1 MIALILQAL
10 GAFTIT
16 VAAWRINP
24 AVSLAVG
31 GISLILFGIAFE
43 KPKDGR

>member
-1 MIALILQAL
+1 MAIILQAL
-10 GAFTIT
+10 GTLSIT
-16 VAAWRINP
+16 VAAWYINP
-24 AVSLAVG
+24 AVSLAVS

>member
-1 MIALILQAL
+1 LIALILEAL
-10 GAFTIT
+10 GALTLTI
-16 VAAWRINP
+16 AAWYINP

-43 KPKDGR
+43 KPKERR

>member
-1 MIALILQAL
+1 MIALILEAL
-10 GAFTIT
+10 GVLALTI
-16 VAAWRINP
+16 AAWYINP

-43 KPKDGR
+43 KPKERR